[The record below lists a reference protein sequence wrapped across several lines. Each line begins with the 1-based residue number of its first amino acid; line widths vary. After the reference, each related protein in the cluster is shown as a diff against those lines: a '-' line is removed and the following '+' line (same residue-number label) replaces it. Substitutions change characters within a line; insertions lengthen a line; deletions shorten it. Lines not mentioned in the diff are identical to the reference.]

1 MDLKQILVDKIN
13 AKDTS
18 NIDITLT
25 VEQAEELVTIID
37 DSCGKD
43 DIINHLQA
51 TLKEKDTLTTN
62 IYAAIINDFI
72 KKNS

>member
-1 MDLKQILVDKIN
+1 MDLKQILADKIN

-25 VEQAEELVTIID
+25 VEQAEELVKIID

-43 DIINHLQA
+43 DIIDHLRA

>member
-43 DIINHLQA
+43 DIIDHLRA
-51 TLKEKDTLTTN
+51 ALKEKDTLTTN

>member
-43 DIINHLQA
+43 DIIDHLRA